1 MDVVAKI
8 ISLNV
13 PTYASLFTV
22 TAILAPL
29 LEETV
34 FRGFL
39 LTSLTKFMPTPAAV
53 VVSASE
59 YELKHVKNN
68 VCRGPLVEC
77 ILVEYVCMNNSPHS

>member
-1 MDVVAKI
+1 MIWFACVLQPETAGGSGTVDMVAKI

-59 YELKHVKNN
+59 
-68 VCRGPLVEC
+68 
-77 ILVEYVCMNNSPHS
+77 